1 MQLEK
6 RYQVFYSTSGEDT
19 RPERLMLTQTLST
32 IGCFSWGL
40 EQRTPLSSTLVRRQI
55 DECDYFVML
64 IGGKYGEQ
72 SVTGESYMHLEYKYA
87 LTKNKPILVFM
98 AKNPELREF
107 ALRESRPE
115 LVERFNEFC
124 EELKQKHE
132 VIYYQNV
139 RDLEMNVR
147 NFIPKFIEKHP
158 QDGWVRGNYI
168 EQLKKKIKELEERNG
183 AISPAKP
190 IIQARHATTVVKP
203 IAENYSFD
211 HLPKVALLN
220 DVALDYRIH
229 AYQDGNFSD
238 VNLVRHLNW
247 LQLIELFG
255 SYFIEPAPE
264 DVFNKCV
271 NDYLNETS
279 LAEVQL
285 KHPRVH
291 AVARAQIN
299 LKTLKMV
306 KEQLYHHEWFAPIGQ
321 DERQHVLWQI
331 TALGKQY
338 LNGQAK
344 KA

>member
-32 IGCFSWGL
+32 MGCFSWGL

-55 DECDYFVML
+55 DDCDYVVML

-87 LTKNKPILVFM
+87 VTKNKPIIVFM
-98 AKNPELREF
+98 AKHPELKEF

-115 LVERFNEFC
+115 LVERFDEFC

-132 VIYYQNV
+132 VIYYQHV
-139 RDLEMNVR
+139 RDLEMNIR
-147 NFIPKFIEKHP
+147 NYIPKFIEKNP
-158 QDGWVRGNYI
+158 QEGWVRTHHV
-168 EQLKKKIKELEERNG
+168 EQLKKKIKELEERMGINPVKRTI
-183 AISPAKP
+183 ISP
-190 IIQARHATTVVKP
+190 RSVTTPMITPTVE
-203 IAENYSFD
+203 IYSFD

-238 VNLVRHLNW
+238 VHLVRHLNW

-255 SYFIEPAPE
+255 KYFMEPTPE
-264 DVFNKCV
+264 EIFNKCV

-285 KHPRVH
+285 KYPRVH

-299 LKTLKMV
+299 LKTLKMI
-306 KEQLYHHEWFAPIGQ
+306 KEQLHHHEWFTPIGK
-321 DERQHVLWQI
+321 DERQRVLWQI

-338 LNGQAK
+338 LNA
-344 KA
+344 